1 MNKGVIYSVLAA
13 LAFSFQNV
21 IVKDLSVSM
30 GTGEIAFFRGTVSA
44 VIIVTLM
51 KLQGIHL
58 SHEDRPTLALR
69 GVLGGVGM
77 VCMFYGLRG
86 VPLGDA
92 SILSQLSAFFVMLFA
107 AIFLKEVIPKKA
119 VLPLIFIIGGASLV
133 VRPWH
138 FDAFNVYSLFVLAQA
153 VLAAAAYT
161 TVSKLTASG
170 KHHQYE
176 IVLYFLVC
184 AAVAGAVLMGA
195 DFHWP
200 DFHEWIFCLILG
212 INSVLAQIWMTRSYM
227 YGNAVIVSI
236 VAYIAVFFNSLW
248 GFVFFD
254 EVMTSMTLIG
264 GILII
269 GGSMYLTKMKHE
281 RLKSKAA

>member
-1 MNKGVIYSVLAA
+1 
-13 LAFSFQNV
+13 
-21 IVKDLSVSM
+21 
-30 GTGEIAFFRGTVSA
+30 
-44 VIIVTLM
+44 
-51 KLQGIHL
+51 
-58 SHEDRPTLALR
+58 
-69 GVLGGVGM
+69 
-77 VCMFYGLRG
+77 
-86 VPLGDA
+86 
-92 SILSQLSAFFVMLFA
+92 MLFA

-212 INSVLAQIWMTRSYM
+212 INSVLAQNLDDPLLHVRKRCHCKFCSVYCRI
-227 YGNAVIVSI
+227 
-236 VAYIAVFFNSLW
+236 FQFPL
-248 GFVFFD
+248 
-254 EVMTSMTLIG
+254 
-264 GILII
+264 GICFL
-269 GGSMYLTKMKHE
+269 
-281 RLKSKAA
+281 

>member
-1 MNKGVIYSVLAA
+1 
-13 LAFSFQNV
+13 
-21 IVKDLSVSM
+21 
-30 GTGEIAFFRGTVSA
+30 
-44 VIIVTLM
+44 
-51 KLQGIHL
+51 
-58 SHEDRPTLALR
+58 
-69 GVLGGVGM
+69 
-77 VCMFYGLRG
+77 
-86 VPLGDA
+86 
-92 SILSQLSAFFVMLFA
+92 MLFA

-227 YGNAVIVSI
+227 YGNAVIVSF

-248 GFVFFD
+248 GFIFFD

>member
-44 VIIVTLM
+44 VIIVALM

-176 IVLYFLVC
+176 IVL
-184 AAVAGAVLMGA
+184 
-195 DFHWP
+195 
-200 DFHEWIFCLILG
+200 
-212 INSVLAQIWMTRSYM
+212 
-227 YGNAVIVSI
+227 
-236 VAYIAVFFNSLW
+236 
-248 GFVFFD
+248 
-254 EVMTSMTLIG
+254 
-264 GILII
+264 
-269 GGSMYLTKMKHE
+269 
-281 RLKSKAA
+281 